1 LSPQIHFLP
10 EFQIHFASRLHRLF
24 CALKPLPSFV
34 SFVPLVVKKKRR
46 FTTKDTTHTKG
57 AETDPADLFADIF
70 VIPFSV

>member
-1 LSPQIHFLP
+1 
-10 EFQIHFASRLHRLF
+10 
-24 CALKPLPSFV
+24 LKPLPSFV